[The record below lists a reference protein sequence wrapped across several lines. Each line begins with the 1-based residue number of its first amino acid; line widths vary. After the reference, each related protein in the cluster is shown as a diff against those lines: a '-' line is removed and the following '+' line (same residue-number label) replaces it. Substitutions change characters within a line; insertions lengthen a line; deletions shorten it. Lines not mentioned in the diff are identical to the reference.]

1 MTPSPAGSRSSLAGA
16 APAGALLV
24 LAPCP
29 FLLACAGVT
38 HGQPAGWRLLGAAA
52 AALCLLAFP
61 DLAAASGGITEFSSP
76 LERVVNTI
84 TGPAGKWISIVAMA
98 LCGVIF
104 IMNKDDISGGFKLLL
119 SVVFGISFIAFAA
132 SIVNSVFSFSG
143 AVI

>member
-1 MTPSPAGSRSSLAGA
+1 MRVTNFLPSRKASFSRLAVFG
-16 APAGALLV
+16 
-24 LAPCP
+24 
-29 FLLACAGVT
+29 FL
-38 HGQPAGWRLLGAAA
+38 
-52 AALCLLAFP
+52 ALCLCLP
-61 DLAAASGGITEFSSP
+61 DIAAASGGITEFSSP

>member
-1 MTPSPAGSRSSLAGA
+1 MRVTNLLPSRKAFLSRLA
-16 APAGALLV
+16 V
-24 LAPCP
+24 
-29 FLLACAGVT
+29 FSFWTAC
-38 HGQPAGWRLLGAAA
+38 
-52 AALCLLAFP
+52 LCFP
-61 DLAAASGGITEFSSP
+61 DIVVASGGITEFSSP

>member
-1 MTPSPAGSRSSLAGA
+1 MTAKNFLPTTNSSLSLR
-16 APAGALLV
+16 ALAV
-24 LAPCP
+24 FGFMAFC
-29 FLLACAGVT
+29 
-38 HGQPAGWRLLGAAA
+38 
-52 AALCLLAFP
+52 LCSP
-61 DLAAASGGITEFSSP
+61 DIAAASGAITEFSSP
-76 LERVVNTI
+76 LEKVVNTI

>member
-1 MTPSPAGSRSSLAGA
+1 MSAKHLPLSGNASPSAWPGKNAVLMCL
-16 APAGALLV
+16 ALLS
-24 LAPCP
+24 
-29 FLLACAGVT
+29 
-38 HGQPAGWRLLGAAA
+38 
-52 AALCLLAFP
+52 LCLCLP
-61 DLAAASGGITEFSSP
+61 DIAAASGGITEFSSP
-76 LERVVNTI
+76 LEKVVNTI